1 MKPRTMLLA
10 VLLAAL
16 PAAALLLAALPA
28 AAHKGDGAFTDHGP
42 RGAHNRFE
50 LDLGPVDLER
60 AGSREYR
67 FSDLPAEEFTFGL
80 RLTTAGG
87 ERPGALPAATVRIVL
102 VNERGETVFDTTDE
116 VANLARAESSREWFL
131 YQIGTLSL
139 PGAVGQ
145 KPRQRLSVGPDGGW
159 GTYASVRQN
168 GSYRLTFETI
178 KPDSRLAKFEVRLVA
193 VGGGWK

>member
-1 MKPRTMLLA
+1 MNPRTALL
-10 VLLAAL
+10 
-16 PAAALLLAALPA
+16 ALLLAALPA
-28 AAHKGDGAFTDHGP
+28 AAHKGDGTFTDHGP

-60 AGSREYR
+60 TGSREYR
-67 FSDLPAEEFTFGL
+67 FSELPAEEFTFGL

-116 VANLARAESSREWFL
+116 IANLARAESSREWFL
-131 YQIGTLSL
+131 YQLGTLSL
-139 PGAVGQ
+139 PGAQ
-145 KPRQRLSVGPDGGW
+145 KARQRLAVGPDGGW
-159 GTYASVRQN
+159 GTYASPRRD
-168 GSYRLTFETI
+168 GSYRLTFETV
-178 KPDSRLAKFEVRLVA
+178 KADTRLSKFGVRLIA